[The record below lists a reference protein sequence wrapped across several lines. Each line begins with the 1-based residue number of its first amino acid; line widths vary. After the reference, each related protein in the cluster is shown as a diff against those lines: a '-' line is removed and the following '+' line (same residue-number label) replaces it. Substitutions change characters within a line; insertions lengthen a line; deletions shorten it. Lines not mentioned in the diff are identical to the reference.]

1 MLGSLGSTL
10 LPPPGP
16 HFHVGRRVRLLTEPQ
31 RGLEVLVP
39 QPLPDRRQAHSE
51 EARQGGLLAGARLA
65 GPSRSSV
72 APKLRKRG

>member
-39 QPLPDRRQAHSE
+39 QPLPDRRQAHSKK
-51 EARQGGLLAGARLA
+51 LAKAACLRARLA
-65 GPSRSSV
+65 GPSRSSM